1 MRALIQRVSAAA
13 VEIVDEDPSSIGDGL
28 VIFVGIGK
36 YDSLEDVE
44 YLVEKILNLR
54 IFPSE
59 DKDFE
64 KSAIDIQAELL
75 VISQFT
81 LFANTRRGRRPSFS
95 LAATPD
101 DAKEI
106 FHAVL
111 EAFQKSGLRIETGK
125 FQSKM
130 EVEIHNSGPFTLMLD
145 TDDRYLPRKGK

>member
-1 MRALIQRVSAAA
+1 MRALIQRVSAAT
-13 VEIVDEDPSSIGDGL
+13 VEIVGEDPSSIDDGL
-28 VIFVGIGK
+28 VIFIGIGRN
-36 YDSLEDVE
+36 DSLEDVE

-54 IFPSE
+54 IFASE
-59 DKDFE
+59 DKDFD

-106 FHAVL
+106 FLKVL
-111 EAFQKSGLRIETGK
+111 ESFRKSGLRIETGK

-130 EVEIHNSGPFTLMLD
+130 DVEIHNSVPFTLMID
-145 TDDRYLPRKGK
+145 TDDRFLSRKGK

>member
-1 MRALIQRVSAAA
+1 MRALIQRVSAAT
-13 VEIVDEDPSSIGDGL
+13 VEIVGKDTSSIDDGL
-28 VIFVGIGK
+28 VIFIGIGRN
-36 YDSLEDVE
+36 DSLEDVE

-54 IFPSE
+54 IFASE
-59 DKDFE
+59 DKDFD

-106 FHAVL
+106 FLKVL
-111 EAFQKSGLRIETGK
+111 ESFRKSGLRIETGK

-130 EVEIHNSGPFTLMLD
+130 DVEIHNSGPFTLMID
-145 TDDRYLPRKGK
+145 TDDRFLSRKGK

>member
-1 MRALIQRVSAAA
+1 MRALIQRVSAAT
-13 VEIVDEDPSSIGDGL
+13 VEIVGEDPSSIDDGL
-28 VIFVGIGK
+28 VIFIGIGRN
-36 YDSLEDVE
+36 DSLEDVE

-54 IFPSE
+54 IFPCE

-64 KSAIDIQAELL
+64 RSAIDIQAELL

-95 LAATPD
+95 MAATPD

-106 FHAVL
+106 FLTVL
-111 EAFQKSGLRIETGK
+111 ESFRKSGLRIETGK

-130 EVEIHNSGPFTLMLD
+130 DVEIHNYGPFTLMID
-145 TDDRYLPRKGK
+145 TDDRFLSRKGK